1 MNLEKSNSVFL
12 SRKFSFAIVLIG
24 AILWGL
30 GGIAGQLLY
39 ENSDITTP
47 WLIETR
53 MLFSGVVLVLI
64 AFKQNKFAI
73 FNIFKNKKDLT
84 VFLFYAVFGNY
95 LVQYTYFESIHYTN
109 AATATLLQYLAPS
122 IVLVIMAFKNKRLPS
137 LLEVVCVFVAL
148 LGLYFVSTHGNINNL
163 SVSPT
168 ALIWCLTSAT
178 ALALN
183 SVIPVGI
190 LKKYDSFVVVGFAMV
205 LGALITQ
212 IFFNPYSQS
221 YNITPTAWGY
231 AAFICVF
238 GTAMPFTMF
247 AMGLKV
253 VGSTISSILSNIE
266 PLTAGVVSII
276 FLGTQ
281 VTIFDLIGFVLIIGV
296 AIALALFGERGNKG

>member
-1 MNLEKSNSVFL
+1 
-12 SRKFSFAIVLIG
+12 
-24 AILWGL
+24 
-30 GGIAGQLLY
+30 
-39 ENSDITTP
+39 
-47 WLIETR
+47 
-53 MLFSGVVLVLI
+53 
-64 AFKQNKFAI
+64 
-73 FNIFKNKKDLT
+73 
-84 VFLFYAVFGNY
+84 
-95 LVQYTYFESIHYTN
+95 
-109 AATATLLQYLAPS
+109 
-122 IVLVIMAFKNKRLPS
+122 
-137 LLEVVCVFVAL
+137 
-148 LGLYFVSTHGNINNL
+148 
-163 SVSPT
+163 
-168 ALIWCLTSAT
+168 
-178 ALALN
+178 
-183 SVIPVGI
+183 
-190 LKKYDSFVVVGFAMV
+190 MV